1 MNSHSMNPVQVIA
14 VTGGKGGVGKTNV
27 SVNLGVALC
36 RLGRRV
42 TLLDADLGLA
52 NVDVL
57 LGLKPRRN
65 LSDVLAGSISL
76 ADVIVQGPRGMRIV
90 PAASGTQAMVQL
102 GAREH
107 AGLIAAFSEIAHQM
121 DVLIIDT
128 AAGISDEVT
137 SFLRAAQEILVV
149 VCNEPTSIT
158 DAYALIKLLNT
169 HYQIKRVRVLANMVS
184 GPQEGKSLFAK
195 LVTVTERFLEIT
207 LDYAGFIPF
216 DEHVRRAVQRQRSVV
231 DAYPTAKASQ
241 SFMDL
246 AREVDGWP
254 VPVAPRGHLE
264 FFVERLVAT
273 AAGAV

>member
-27 SVNLGVALC
+27 AVNLGVALC

-65 LSDVLAGSISL
+65 LSDVLDGSISL
-76 ADVIVQGPRGMRIV
+76 ADVIVQGPSGLRIV

-128 AAGISDEVT
+128 AAGISDEVI
-137 SFLRAAQEILVV
+137 SFLRAAQEIVVV

-158 DAYALIKLLNT
+158 DAYALIKVLNT
-169 HYQIKRVRVLANMVS
+169 QYKIKRVRVLANMVN
-184 GPQEGKSLFAK
+184 GPQEGKSVFAK

-241 SFMDL
+241 SFMEL
-246 AREVDGWP
+246 AREVDRWP

-264 FFVERLVAT
+264 FFVERLIAT
-273 AAGAV
+273 AAGAA

>member
-1 MNSHSMNPVQVIA
+1 MNHSMNPVQVVA

-36 RLGRRV
+36 KLGRRV

-65 LSDVLAGSISL
+65 LSDVLAGEATL
-76 ADVIVQGPRGMRIV
+76 AEVVVPGPCGLRIV

-107 AGLIAAFSEIAHQM
+107 AGLISAFSDIAHQM
-121 DVLIIDT
+121 DVLIVDT
-128 AAGISDEVT
+128 AAGISDEVI
-137 SFLRAAQEILVV
+137 SFLIAAQEILVV

-158 DAYALIKLLNT
+158 DAYALIKVLNSQ
-169 HYQIKRVRVLANMVS
+169 YGIARVRVLANMVRS
-184 GPQEGKSLFAK
+184 QQEGKSVFAK
-195 LVTVTERFLEIT
+195 LVTVTERFLDIT
-207 LDYAGFIPF
+207 LEYAGSIPF

-231 DAYPTAKASQ
+231 DAYPSAKASQ
-241 SFMDL
+241 SFMEL
-246 AREVDGWP
+246 AREVDRWP
-254 VPVAPRGHLE
+254 VPAAPRGHLE
-264 FFVERLVAT
+264 FFVERLVA
-273 AAGAV
+273 AGAA